1 MAKKISPE
9 TQEEQT
15 EVRPLTPEEMKEAA
29 EMADAPDLSG
39 IAISA
44 EEMGADVTAV
54 DADYSAGQ
62 IQVLE
67 GLEAVRKRPGMYIG
81 STSERGLHHLVYE
94 VVDNSIDEA
103 LAGYCDTVAVTI
115 HRDNS
120 ITVVDNG
127 RGIPVDMHESGMPAV
142 EVVLT
147 VLHAGGK
154 FGGEGY
160 KVSGGLHGVGVS
172 VVNAL
177 SSSMDVQVRRD
188 GHIYEIAF
196 ARGNTT
202 EKLHEVGTSETTGT
216 RVHFVPDPEIFTVT
230 TYSFETLKHR
240 LRELAFLNH
249 GITITLTD
257 ERGEE
262 LRSET
267 FHFDGG
273 IRSFVSHLNRKKET
287 INEEPIY
294 FNGVKDDTV
303 VEIAMQ
309 YNDSYQENIYSFV
322 NNINTEEGGTHL
334 AGFKIALTR
343 AANDFARR
351 LNVLKEK
358 DGNLSGEDV
367 REGLTAVISLKVREP
382 QFEGQTKTK
391 LGNSEVRGI
400 VDSIVTEGLT
410 EYFEENPN
418 VTKKVLDKALMASR
432 AREAARKARELT
444 RRKNALE
451 VSSLPGKLADC
462 SSQDLNLTELFLV
475 EGDSAG
481 GSAKQARE
489 REYQAILP
497 LRGKILNTWEVSPE
511 QVLASQEVHD
521 IAVALGIDPDNDD
534 LSQLRYGK
542 VCILAD
548 ADSDGLHIATLLCA
562 LFLRHFPK
570 LVEQGH
576 VYVAMP
582 PLYRIDLG
590 KEVFYALDES
600 EKEAILDR
608 LKGKKGK
615 PNVQRFKGLG
625 EMNPMQL
632 RETTMDPNTRRLVQL
647 TFEAQGEESQE
658 TMETMDMLL
667 AKKRAEDRK
676 NWLQAKGDQVD
687 LSV

>member
-1 MAKKISPE
+1 M
-9 TQEEQT
+9 TT
-15 EVRPLTPEEMKEAA
+15 N
-29 EMADAPDLSG
+29 
-39 IAISA
+39 
-44 EEMGADVTAV
+44 
-54 DADYSAGQ
+54 YSANE
-62 IQVLE
+62 ITVLKD
-67 GLEAVRKRPGMYIG
+67 LEPVQLRPGMY
-81 STSERGLHHLVYE
+81 TDTTRPNHLAQE
-94 VVDNSIDEA
+94 VIDNSVDEA
-103 LAGYCDTVAVTI
+103 LAGFATKIEVILHKDQSIEVT
-115 HRDNS
+115 
-120 ITVVDNG
+120 DNG
-127 RGIPVDMHESGMPAV
+127 RGMPVDIHPVEKVSGV
-142 EVVLT
+142 EVIMSK
-147 VLHAGGK
+147 LHAGGK
-154 FGGEGY
+154 FSNKNY
-160 KVSGGLHGVGVS
+160 TFSGGLHGVGIS

-177 SSSMDVQVRRD
+177 SERVDVTVKRN
-188 GHIYEIAF
+188 GEVYKIAF
-196 ARGNTT
+196 ENGQKVEDLA
-202 EKLHEVGTSETTGT
+202 VIGTCGRRTTGT
-216 RVHFVPDPEIFTVT
+216 SVHFKPNPKYFDSEKFSV
-230 TYSFETLKHR
+230 SR
-240 LRELAFLNH
+240 LRHLLRAKAVLCSGLEIKFIDKVNDTEDTWLYQDGLNDYLMEAVNGLVTLPEQPFIGEFKGEKEAVSWALLWLPEGGEL
-249 GITITLTD
+249 I
-257 ERGEE
+257 GE
-262 LRSET
+262 
-267 FHFDGG
+267 
-273 IRSFVSHLNRKKET
+273 
-287 INEEPIY
+287 
-294 FNGVKDDTV
+294 
-303 VEIAMQ
+303 
-309 YNDSYQENIYSFV
+309 SYV
-322 NNINTEEGGTHL
+322 NLIPTALGGTHVNGL
-334 AGFKIALTR
+334 RQGLLDAMREFCEFR
-343 AANDFARR
+343 
-351 LNVLKEK
+351 
-358 DGNLSGEDV
+358 NLLPRGV
-367 REGLTAVISLKVREP
+367 KLTADDLWDRCAYVLSLKMQDP
-382 QFEGQTKTK
+382 QFAGQTKERLSSRQSAVFIGGVVK
-391 LGNSEVRGI
+391 DAFSLWLNQ
-400 VDSIVTEGLT
+400 
-410 EYFEENPN
+410 N
-418 VTKKVLDKALMASR
+418 VQIAELLADMAISSAQRRLRAAKKVV
-432 AREAARKARELT
+432 RKKL
-444 RRKNALE
+444 
-451 VSSLPGKLADC
+451 VSGPALPGKLADC

-570 LVEQGH
+570 LVERGH

-600 EKEAILDR
+600 EKDAILDR

-687 LSV
+687 LTV

>member
-1 MAKKISPE
+1 M
-9 TQEEQT
+9 TMT
-15 EVRPLTPEEMKEAA
+15 TN
-29 EMADAPDLSG
+29 
-39 IAISA
+39 
-44 EEMGADVTAV
+44 
-54 DADYSAGQ
+54 YSANE
-62 IQVLE
+62 ITVLKD
-67 GLEAVRKRPGMYIG
+67 LEPVQLRPGMY
-81 STSERGLHHLVYE
+81 TDTTRPNHLAQE
-94 VVDNSIDEA
+94 VIDNSVDEA
-103 LAGYCDTVAVTI
+103 LAGFATKIEVILHKDQ
-115 HRDNS
+115 S
-120 ITVVDNG
+120 IEVIDNG
-127 RGIPVDMHESGMPAV
+127 RGMPVDIHPVENVSGV
-142 EVVLT
+142 EVIMSK
-147 VLHAGGK
+147 LHAGGK
-154 FGGEGY
+154 FSNKNY
-160 KVSGGLHGVGVS
+160 TFSGGLHGVGIS

-177 SSSMDVQVRRD
+177 SERVDVTVKRN
-188 GHIYEIAF
+188 GEVYKIAF
-196 ARGNTT
+196 ENGKKVEDLT
-202 EKLHEVGTSETTGT
+202 VIGTCGRRTTGT
-216 RVHFVPDPEIFTVT
+216 TVHFKPNPKYFDSEKFSV
-230 TYSFETLKHR
+230 SR
-240 LRELAFLNH
+240 LRHLLRAKAVLCSGLEIKFIDKVNDTEDTWLYQDGLNDYLMEAVNGLVTLPEQPFIGEFTGEKEAVSWALLWLPEGGEL
-249 GITITLTD
+249 I
-257 ERGEE
+257 GE
-262 LRSET
+262 
-267 FHFDGG
+267 
-273 IRSFVSHLNRKKET
+273 
-287 INEEPIY
+287 
-294 FNGVKDDTV
+294 
-303 VEIAMQ
+303 
-309 YNDSYQENIYSFV
+309 SYV
-322 NNINTEEGGTHL
+322 NLIPTALGGTHVNGL
-334 AGFKIALTR
+334 RQGLLDAMREFCEFR
-343 AANDFARR
+343 
-351 LNVLKEK
+351 
-358 DGNLSGEDV
+358 NLLPRGV
-367 REGLTAVISLKVREP
+367 KLTADDLWDRCAYVLSLKMQDP
-382 QFEGQTKTK
+382 QFAGQTKERLSSRQSAVFIGGVVK
-391 LGNSEVRGI
+391 DAFSLWLNQ
-400 VDSIVTEGLT
+400 
-410 EYFEENPN
+410 N
-418 VTKKVLDKALMASR
+418 VQTAELLADMAISSAQRRLRAAKKVV
-432 AREAARKARELT
+432 RKKL
-444 RRKNALE
+444 
-451 VSSLPGKLADC
+451 VSGPALPGKLADC

-590 KEVFYALDES
+590 KDVFYALDES

-632 RETTMDPNTRRLVQL
+632 RETTMDPSTRRLVQL

-687 LSV
+687 LAV